1 MPFLWWL
8 SGSDNKQ
15 RATENLHDAVKQ
27 ALSARKYGLVIT
39 HSREQFYHVVCNEVD
54 NHLRVFVRSGQR
66 TVDWSSPDLP
76 SWCRQVRRYI
86 EKEAKQ

>member
-15 RATENLHDAVKQ
+15 RVTEDLGDAVRQ
-27 ALSARKYGLVIT
+27 ALSERKYGLVIT

-54 NHLRVFVRSGQR
+54 NHQPLLGRS
-66 TVDWSSPDLP
+66 
-76 SWCRQVRRYI
+76 RR
-86 EKEAKQ
+86 

>member
-1 MPFLWWL
+1 
-8 SGSDNKQ
+8 
-15 RATENLHDAVKQ
+15 
-27 ALSARKYGLVIT
+27 
-39 HSREQFYHVVCNEVD
+39 VVCNEVD

-86 EKEAKQ
+86 DKEAKQ